1 MPKNSPDGFVLTW
14 RYTQASLWLYV
25 VALQAGAVTN
35 MIGLQDGLVRQSA
48 GLILVALN
56 TAVAGVLIGR
66 ARPGLGRG
74 EAPSVRLRWACL
86 APGLAFLA
94 LWSATPAG
102 PIGYVLVPWIT
113 ASLLA
118 VPLASRERTRWLVM
132 SGVAIVAVRLAA
144 GTLTGLPLDRALGA
158 GPARAGVVSILV
170 FAVLAPSLVL
180 FQVWLWDL
188 MVRVRDSGQAE
199 AELVR
204 VRERLRFAADLHDVQ
219 GHHLQVLALKTELAE
234 RQLDHDVEAARTTL
248 REAQAVAREAL
259 TQTRD
264 LAHGY
269 RAVSLREEATNAA
282 AILEAA
288 GANCRLDL
296 PEDIDHPLF
305 ASLLRE
311 ATTNVL
317 RHSSAQHVE
326 VAAAHGA
333 DVTLRITNDRPA
345 PAQASG
351 DGSGIPG
358 LRDRF
363 AAAGGHIDVEHDV
376 DHFSIAGT
384 LPREVVE

>member
-1 MPKNSPDGFVLTW
+1 MAKSSSDGFVLTW
-14 RYTQASLWLYV
+14 RYTQASLWIYV
-25 VALQAGAVTN
+25 VALQAGAVAN
-35 MIGLQDGLVRQSA
+35 MVGLQDNVARQGA
-48 GLILVALN
+48 GLALIALN
-56 TAVAGVLIGR
+56 TAVAGALINR

-74 EAPSVRLRWACL
+74 ETPSLGARAAML

-94 LWSATPAG
+94 VWSVNPAG

-118 VPLASRERTRWLVM
+118 VPLESRERTRWLVV
-132 SGVAIVAVRLAA
+132 SGLAILAVRGAA
-144 GTLTGLPLDRALGA
+144 GLLTGLPVERALGA
-158 GPARAGVVSILV
+158 GPERSAVISIAI
-170 FAVLAPSLVL
+170 FAVLGPSLVL

-199 AELVR
+199 TELVR

-282 AILEAA
+282 AILAAA
-288 GANCRLDL
+288 GARCELHL
-296 PEDIDHPLF
+296 PEAIDHPLF

-317 RHSSAQHVE
+317 RHSSAEHVQV
-326 VAAAHGA
+326 VASDG
-333 DVTLRITNDRPA
+333 DSVTLRITNDHPS
-345 PAQASG
+345 ASSAVG
-351 DGSGIPG
+351 GEGIAG
-358 LRDRF
+358 LRERF
-363 AAAGGHIDVEHDV
+363 AAAGGHIEVEQDA
-376 DHFSIAGT
+376 DRFSIAGT
-384 LPREVVE
+384 LPQEVAE